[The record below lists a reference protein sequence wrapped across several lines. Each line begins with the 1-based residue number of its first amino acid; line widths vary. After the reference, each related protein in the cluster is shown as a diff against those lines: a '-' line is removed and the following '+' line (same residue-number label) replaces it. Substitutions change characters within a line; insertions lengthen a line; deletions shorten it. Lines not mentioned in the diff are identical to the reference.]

1 MSNSVSRGESGDTP
15 SPAAP
20 DKPISAR
27 VLANFG
33 EAVAASVIR
42 SKPDENTDAQIS
54 AGEFPIHSHGDSALE
69 LEQASTFK
77 AVPLKK
83 LPLLVAGDIVHCEP
97 VRNEQQQPSAESI
110 NNDAGKPKGS
120 GAIGDYR
127 VTQLIQ
133 RSSALARPDRRGQ
146 LKPVAANLSQLII
159 VCTPQPA
166 PDRLLI
172 DQFCVVAAN
181 QNIEPLIVLNKSDLL
196 LDTSAAD
203 DSPGADNSSGL
214 SKADGDK
221 LLKPYADAGFE
232 TLIMSSKT
240 GDGMAQLRSALS
252 RHTSVLVGQS
262 GVGKSSIIKHILPDQ
277 DIRVGAISA
286 ATGLGAHTTTVS
298 FFYALEGGGA
308 LIDSPG
314 VRQFAVSYLEPS
326 QIMHGFPEI
335 ARLASNCRFHNC
347 IHRHE
352 PDCAVLAALQDGQL
366 DKTRYG
372 NFCRLL
378 DS

>member
-1 MSNSVSRGESGDTP
+1 MNHSEHVDSKN
-15 SPAAP
+15 AAATDQP
-20 DKPISAR
+20 VTAPLVAR

-33 EAVAASVIR
+33 EAVAASLIQSDQELHQNEHNKR
-42 SKPDENTDAQIS
+42 SSEQTSSGTEPV
-54 AGEFPIHSHGDSALE
+54 HSLPEHD
-69 LEQASTFK
+69 QATTFK
-77 AVPLKK
+77 AIPLKR

-97 VRNEQQQPSAESI
+97 VRNEQQQDSATTE
-110 NNDAGKPKGS
+110 GG
-120 GAIGDYR
+120 YR
-127 VTQLIQ
+127 VTHLEQ
-133 RSSALARPDRRGQ
+133 RSSALARPDRRQQ

-166 PDRLLI
+166 PDLLLI

-181 QNIEPLIVLNKSDLL
+181 QNIQPLIVLNKSDLL
-196 LDTSAAD
+196 LDSTASQ
-203 DSPGADNSSGL
+203 DSQGL
-214 SKADGDK
+214 SRSDADK
-221 LLKPYADAGFE
+221 LLKPYADAGFD

-240 GDGMAQLRSALS
+240 GDGMTQLRNALS

-262 GVGKSSIIKHILPDQ
+262 GVGKSSIIQHILPDQ

-335 ARLASNCRFHNC
+335 AQLASDCRFHNC

-352 PDCAVLAALQDGQL
+352 PDCAVLAALQEGRL
-366 DKTRYG
+366 DKTRYD
-372 NFCRLL
+372 NFCRLIAKE
-378 DS
+378 

>member
-1 MSNSVSRGESGDTP
+1 MSRSEHVDSKN
-15 SPAAP
+15 AAATDEP
-20 DKPISAR
+20 VTATLVAR

-33 EAVAASVIR
+33 EAVAASLIQ
-42 SKPDENTDAQIS
+42 SDQELHQNGQNKLSSEQSSSGTD
-54 AGEFPIHSHGDSALE
+54 PVHSLPE
-69 LEQASTFK
+69 LDQATTFK
-77 AVPLKK
+77 AIPLKR

-97 VRNEQQQPSAESI
+97 VRTEQQQDSATTQ
-110 NNDAGKPKGS
+110 GG
-120 GAIGDYR
+120 GYR
-127 VTQLIQ
+127 VTHLAE
-133 RSSALARPDRRGQ
+133 RSSALARPDRRQQ

-166 PDRLLI
+166 PDLLLI

-181 QNIEPLIVLNKSDLL
+181 QNIQPLIVLNKSDLL
-196 LDTSAAD
+196 LDSTASED
-203 DSPGADNSSGL
+203 PQGL
-214 SKADGDK
+214 SRSDAVK
-221 LLKPYADAGFE
+221 LLKPYADAGFD

-240 GDGMAQLRSALS
+240 GDGMTQLRNALS

-262 GVGKSSIIKHILPDQ
+262 GVGKSSIIQHILPDQ

-298 FFYALEGGGA
+298 FFYSLEGGGA

-314 VRQFAVSYLEPS
+314 VRQFAVSYLEPL

-335 ARLASNCRFHNC
+335 ARLAKDCRFHNC

-352 PDCAVLAALQDGQL
+352 PDCAVLTALQEGQL
-366 DKTRYG
+366 DKTRYD
-372 NFCRLL
+372 NFCRLI
-378 DS
+378 DR

>member
-1 MSNSVSRGESGDTP
+1 MSHSEHVDSKNPAVNDEP
-15 SPAAP
+15 VAAP
-20 DKPISAR
+20 VVAPIFAR
-27 VLANFG
+27 ILANFG
-33 EAVAASVIR
+33 EAVAASIIQ
-42 SKPDENTDAQIS
+42 SNQDLKQDQQNKFSPDLSSSETHLT
-54 AGEFPIHSHGDSALE
+54 HSLPEHDQTATL
-69 LEQASTFK
+69 K
-77 AVPLKK
+77 AIPLKR

-97 VRNEQQQPSAESI
+97 VRNAQQQDNATIE
-110 NNDAGKPKGS
+110 
-120 GAIGDYR
+120 GDYR
-127 VTQLIQ
+127 VTHLLE
-133 RSSALARPDRRGQ
+133 RSSELARPDRRGQ

-181 QNIEPLIVLNKSDLL
+181 QNIQPLIVLNKSDLL
-196 LDTSAAD
+196 LDSAA
-203 DSPGADNSSGL
+203 SQNQQCL
-214 SKADGDK
+214 SKSDGDK
-221 LLKPYADAGFE
+221 LLKPYADAGFD

-240 GDGMAQLRSALS
+240 GDGMTQLRNALK

-262 GVGKSSIIKHILPDQ
+262 GVGKSSIIQHILPDQ

-335 ARLASNCRFHNC
+335 ARLANDCRFHNC

-352 PDCAVLAALQDGQL
+352 PDCAVLAALQEGQL
-366 DKTRYG
+366 DETRYD
-372 NFCRLL
+372 NFCRLIEKG
-378 DS
+378 